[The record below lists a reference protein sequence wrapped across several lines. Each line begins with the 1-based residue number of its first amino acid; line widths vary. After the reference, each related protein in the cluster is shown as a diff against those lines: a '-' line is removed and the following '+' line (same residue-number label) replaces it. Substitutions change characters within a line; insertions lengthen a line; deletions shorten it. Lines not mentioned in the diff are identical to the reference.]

1 MPGPTLRGIAILAD
15 LSADALREL
24 ERVCQWH
31 RYDRGKQ
38 IFDRASLDRDV
49 YFVVEGRVDIV
60 DFSLTGR
67 EVSYAS
73 VAVGGFFGE
82 LAAIDGEPRSAS
94 VVAGAPSVIAS
105 LDAAQ
110 FRALLGRQPTVAM
123 HVLERLARIIRS
135 NNERIMDL
143 ATLGAVQRVHRE
155 LLRLG
160 GSRSAGP
167 VTVDPAPTQS
177 EIARRAATTRETVA
191 RVVST
196 LRHSGLVRR
205 KGRAMI
211 IDDPAALGRSIERIA
226 RVLGPKSK
234 PIN

>member
-1 MPGPTLRGIAILAD
+1 MAGPSLRGIAILSD
-15 LSADALREL
+15 LPAEALREL
-24 ERVCQWH
+24 ERGCQWH
-31 RYDRGKQ
+31 RYERGKQ

-60 DFSLTGR
+60 DYSLTGR

-82 LAAIDGEPRSAS
+82 IAAIDGEPRSAS
-94 VVAGAPSVIAS
+94 VVAGTPSVIAT

-110 FRALLGRQPTVAM
+110 FRTLLARHPSVAM
-123 HVLERLARIIRS
+123 HVLERLARIVRS

-143 ATLGAVQRVHRE
+143 ATLGAVHRVHRE
-155 LLRLG
+155 ILRLAG
-160 GSRSAGP
+160 GKSVGP

-191 RVVST
+191 RVVSA

-211 IDDPAALGRSIERIA
+211 VDDPAALGRSVA
-226 RVLGPKSK
+226 RLSGVLGPKAK
-234 PIN
+234 A